1 MYNLVLLLLSLND
14 DLNNDSVYLLFS
26 SKVNVIRGRMYNASN
41 SINDGFEFK
50 KTVGSVFFFKG
61 PINEGSAFP
70 QVRAWSNSGL

>member
-41 SINDGFEFK
+41 NINDGLIQK
-50 KTVGSVFFFKG
+50 NRRICFFYKG
-61 PINEGSAFP
+61 PINDGSAFP
-70 QVRAWSNSGL
+70 QVRAWPNSGL